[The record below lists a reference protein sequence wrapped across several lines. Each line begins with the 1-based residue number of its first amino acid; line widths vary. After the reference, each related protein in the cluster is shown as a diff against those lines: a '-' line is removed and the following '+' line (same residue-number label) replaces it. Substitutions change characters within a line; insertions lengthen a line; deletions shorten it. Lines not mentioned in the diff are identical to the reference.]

1 MGDVPPS
8 YRRLHR
14 RLLRAML
21 LTCLLPA
28 LLVGSAGYVQFRKY
42 AEAMVLDQ
50 QERLLL
56 SHRDFIEAF
65 LRNRTA
71 ELMAVAQGY
80 TLPQLLSGELRR
92 VFHVMQQGSGIYTD
106 IGIIDDRGN
115 HILYLGPYNLQG
127 RNYREAEWF
136 QVLLR
141 QDVYVSD
148 LFMGY
153 RALPH
158 FIVAVKHLEENGR
171 FYILRASLSTDTFSE
186 MVERVRVGRTG
197 EAFLLDRQGR
207 YQTKTLF
214 GGGLLQTAPF
224 PPLQPH
230 PGIRSAEVVEKGRKV
245 LYSDVWMAGDRWL
258 LVFRQ
263 EKAEAY
269 GPLTQAFWTWVAV
282 TVAGLFGVTTAALL
296 ISRNLVRYVRRADEE
311 KEALH
316 RQLLASSRLAA
327 LGEMAAGVAHEI
339 NNPLGIIETLRTWIL
354 DLVTP
359 QGVRAEDIPEVLDSA
374 RKIGDQV
381 ERCRRITHDLLKFSR
396 KAEGEKASLDLNALL
411 QEMVEMVQ
419 HRARAENVDFLLD
432 LHPLPP
438 LVASPSKVQQIV
450 LNVLNNAVDA
460 LEGRGGTI
468 TLTSRAKRDGAVV
481 AISDNGPGIPPENL
495 QRIFE
500 PFFTTKP
507 VGRGTGLGLAVC
519 YGLAQQMGGTLEV
532 ESRLGE
538 GATFTL
544 TLPLRPPEGNEAPAE
559 GSA

>member
-1 MGDVPPS
+1 
-8 YRRLHR
+8 
-14 RLLRAML
+14 ML

-28 LLVGSAGYVQFRKY
+28 LLVGAAGYVQFRKY

-80 TLPQLLSGELRR
+80 TLPQLMRGELQR

-106 IGIIDDRGN
+106 IGIIDDKGD

-127 RNYREAEWF
+127 RNYRETEWF

-153 RALPH
+153 RAVPH
-158 FIVAVKHLEENGR
+158 FIVAVKHEEGGR

-207 YQTKTLF
+207 FQTKTLF
-214 GGGLLQTAPF
+214 GGGLLQKAPY
-224 PPLQPH
+224 PPLEPH
-230 PGIRSAEVVEKGRKV
+230 PGIRSAEVQERGRKV

-269 GPLTQAFWTWVAV
+269 GPLTRAFWTWVAV

-339 NNPLGIIETLRTWIL
+339 NNPLGIIETLKTWIL

-359 QGVRAEDIPEVLDSA
+359 QGVRSEDLPEVLDSA

-396 KAEGEKASLDLNALL
+396 KVEGEQASLDLNALL
-411 QEMVEMVQ
+411 REMVEMVQ
-419 HRARAENVDFLLD
+419 HRARAENVSFRLD
-432 LHPLPP
+432 LAPLPT
-438 LVASPSKVQQIV
+438 LVASPSKLQQIV
-450 LNVLNNAVDA
+450 LNILNNAVDA
-460 LEGRGGTI
+460 LEGRGGTV
-468 TLTSRAKRDGAVV
+468 TLTSRAKRDRVVV
-481 AISDNGPGIPPENL
+481 AFSDNGPGIPPENL
-495 QRIFE
+495 HRIFE

-519 YGLAQQMGGTLEV
+519 YGLAQQMGGTLEA
-532 ESRLGE
+532 ESRPGE
-538 GATFTL
+538 GATFIL
-544 TLPLRPPEGNEAPAE
+544 TLPLRPPGGAE
-559 GSA
+559 GSAEGSR